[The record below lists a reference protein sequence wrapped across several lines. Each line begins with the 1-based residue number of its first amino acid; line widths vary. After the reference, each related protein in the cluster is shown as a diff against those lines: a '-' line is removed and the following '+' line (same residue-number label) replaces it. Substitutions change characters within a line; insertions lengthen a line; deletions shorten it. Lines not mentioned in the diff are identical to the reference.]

1 MNKGIPQF
9 LMDKLINQYGSDVD
23 KIING
28 YKKKRYTTFRIN
40 ELKSNKKEIID
51 ILLSKN
57 FILEEVKDIPYAFI
71 VKNKTEKDLKE
82 LDIYK
87 NGFIYIQSL
96 SSMLPVIALDPK
108 ECEHILDMTAAPGS
122 KTTQIAM
129 ITNNKARITACERN
143 KIRCDRLKYNLD
155 LQGVKCTTVMN
166 IDSRDLDDLFSFD
179 KILLDAPCSGS
190 GVVFINNISENNIFN
205 KEQFEKLKKNQLT
218 LLRKALKLLKPKE
231 KIVYSTCSILSCENE
246 EVIEEIKKEFDIT
259 ILKTNL
265 DLSNCNLLPTKIDG
279 TICICPDEYYE
290 GFFIALIQKNS

>member
-1 MNKGIPQF
+1 MNKDIPQF

-28 YKKKRYTTFRIN
+28 YKKQRYTTFRIN
-40 ELKSNKKEIID
+40 ELKSNKKEITD

-57 FILEEVKDIPYAFI
+57 FILEKVKDIPYAFI

-108 ECEHILDMTAAPGS
+108 DFEHILDMTAAPGS

-190 GVVFINNISENNIFN
+190 GIVFINNISENNMFN

-231 KIVYSTCSILSCENE
+231 KMVYSTCSILSCENE

-265 DLSNCNLLPTKIDG
+265 DLSNYNLLPTKIDG